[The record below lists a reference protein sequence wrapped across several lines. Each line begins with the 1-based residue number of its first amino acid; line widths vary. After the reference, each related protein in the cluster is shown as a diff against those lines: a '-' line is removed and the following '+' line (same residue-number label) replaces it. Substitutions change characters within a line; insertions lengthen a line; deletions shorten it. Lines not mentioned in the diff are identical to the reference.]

1 MRHDSKDFDISEYSL
16 VEFIYRTYMKQDF
29 PRNELKPL
37 ASIRSLWE
45 QGRYDCYQMR
55 EEENLV
61 GYAFFVKQTEADKD
75 SYLLDYLAIVPE
87 YRDRG
92 YGSLFLQQLSRSIA
106 DAYCIVVEVEDPDK
120 ADHDAARQQMQRR
133 LSFYLRGGYRKTQ
146 VTVRVFGVSYR
157 VLEAPGESFHPDE
170 EIREIYAS
178 LYRSML
184 PAAMYK
190 AFIKLT

>member
-1 MRHDSKDFDISEYSL
+1 MTAKTSINTEYSQ
-16 VEFIYRTYMKQDF
+16 VEFIYQTYMKQDF

-45 QGRYDCYQMR
+45 QGRYDCFQMR
-55 EEENLV
+55 EEGNLV
-61 GYAFFVKQTEADKD
+61 GYAFFVKQTKADKN

-92 YGSLFLQQLSRSIA
+92 YGSLFLQQLSWSFA
-106 DAYCIVVEVEDPDK
+106 DAYCIVVEVEDPDE
-120 ADHDAARQQMQRR
+120 AEHEEARQQMQRR

-146 VTVRVFGVSYR
+146 VTARVFGVFYR
-157 VLEAPGESFHPDE
+157 VLEAPSGSFHPDE

-184 PAAMYK
+184 PAAVYK
-190 AFIKLT
+190 AFVKLT

>member
-1 MRHDSKDFDISEYSL
+1 MTAKTAIISEYNL
-16 VEFIYRTYMKQDF
+16 VEFIYHTYMKQDF

-37 ASIRSLWE
+37 ASIRNLWE

-55 EEENLV
+55 EEGNLV
-61 GYAFFVKQTEADKD
+61 GYAFFVKQTAAEKN
-75 SYLLDYLAIVPE
+75 SYLLDYLAIVPG

-92 YGSLFLQQLSRSIA
+92 YGSLFLQELSQSIT
-106 DAYCIVVEVEDPDK
+106 DAYCIVSEVEDPDK
-120 ADHDAARQQMQRR
+120 AEDEAERQQMQRR

-146 VTVRVFGVSYR
+146 VTARVFGVSYR
-157 VLEAPGESFHPDE
+157 VLEVPCSSFHPDE